1 MMKLLALSSRSIAN
15 RSRVGTQRGFT
26 LQSGFTLV
34 ELMVT
39 VAILAIVVSIAT
51 PSYSEVQLSYKLRS
65 YSNHFLASAHMARS
79 EAIKS
84 NAAVL
89 LCASADGTS
98 CGGAW
103 QDGWVV
109 LNGATVV
116 QRLQA
121 LETGYTI
128 TESAGLTSLTFQ
140 PTGIGAT
147 QATLTICRATPSS
160 GSQERVVTVSA
171 TGRPSV
177 SKTTTGS
184 C

>member
-1 MMKLLALSSRSIAN
+1 MMKLCELPLKSIAN
-15 RSRVGTQRGFT
+15 RSGACTQ
-26 LQSGFTLV
+26 QGFTLV

-39 VAILAIVVSIAT
+39 IAILAIVASIAT

-65 YSNHFLASAHMARS
+65 YSNDILASAHMARS

-84 NAAVL
+84 NTTVL

-103 QDGWVV
+103 QDGWVI
-109 LNGATVV
+109 LKGATVV

-121 LETGYTI
+121 ITDGYKI
-128 TESAGLTSLTFQ
+128 TDSAGLTSLTFQ

-147 QATLTICRATPSS
+147 QATLTICRASPSV

-171 TGRPSV
+171 SGRPSV
-177 SKTTTGS
+177 SKTTAGS
-184 C
+184 CS